1 MNKKALKNEI
11 KKTIDIADG
20 IGYYLQLTKKGS
32 NFWAVCPFHQ
42 DTKPSLS
49 ISNKLQIFNCFT
61 CRHSGDLIKF
71 VQDYKQIS
79 EINAIKEIVN
89 EFNLDKKILNKIE
102 EISPQEQQKFRL
114 YELNNLSSFW
124 YCEFLKNNENK
135 FALDYLYNR
144 GLDDE
149 IIRVFKIGYAPNKK
163 DIIYKMATNQ
173 NNLRQLSSDKNDLIF
188 SFNEL
193 TAAKL
198 INVSQ
203 NGEIFDFFNDRIIF
217 SIEDENENIIG
228 FSGRTIKDVT
238 PKYLNTAANEIFK
251 KEITLYNIANAIKY
265 QNDKTLYIV
274 EGFMDV
280 IALYKIGIKN
290 VVATMGVAFS
300 LHHLNKI
307 LENMDIET
315 IILAF
320 DNDAAGESA
329 KLKVAKE
336 IGDKINVFILKK
348 WQYSEKDFDELVN
361 KYDLDTVLTVLSNTE
376 DLAQFLL
383 ETEFAHFNP
392 NNKALVP
399 AAIKKALEI
408 VKKYGNQFYL
418 NAYKAYI
425 NQKVDLTY
433 DFGSLILKPKKLL
446 LKNLQPNYDEK
457 DFDHLIINKKD
468 KKTKTSDYEK
478 YKFRKDGFI
487 FKIICWIFWNK
498 NYLDVLIQHNIFLK
512 PENKEL
518 MDLYSTVLNF
528 YDCNSELVSLHGLS
542 FDYIVDY
549 VEHNGLPN
557 YVLKH
562 LQKVYQD
569 KFEFNKTSCIPKK
582 RDFINLIYRYLEN
595 DIRIKLEKL
604 REDFKDSVLDESYQL
619 RKKILVSHLDKVI
632 KKIKN

>member
-20 IGYYLQLTKKGS
+20 IGHYLQLTKKGS

-149 IIRVFKIGYAPNKK
+149 TIRVFKIGYAPNKK

-238 PKYLNTAANEIFK
+238 PKYLNTATNEIFK

-265 QNDKTLYIV
+265 QNNNTLYIV

-320 DNDAAGESA
+320 DNDAAGESS

-336 IGDKINVFILKK
+336 IGDKINVFLLKK

-361 KYDLDTVLTVLSNTE
+361 KYDLDTVLTV
-376 DLAQFLL
+376 
-383 ETEFAHFNP
+383 
-392 NNKALVP
+392 
-399 AAIKKALEI
+399 
-408 VKKYGNQFYL
+408 
-418 NAYKAYI
+418 
-425 NQKVDLTY
+425 
-433 DFGSLILKPKKLL
+433 
-446 LKNLQPNYDEK
+446 
-457 DFDHLIINKKD
+457 
-468 KKTKTSDYEK
+468 
-478 YKFRKDGFI
+478 
-487 FKIICWIFWNK
+487 
-498 NYLDVLIQHNIFLK
+498 
-512 PENKEL
+512 
-518 MDLYSTVLNF
+518 
-528 YDCNSELVSLHGLS
+528 
-542 FDYIVDY
+542 
-549 VEHNGLPN
+549 
-557 YVLKH
+557 
-562 LQKVYQD
+562 
-569 KFEFNKTSCIPKK
+569 
-582 RDFINLIYRYLEN
+582 
-595 DIRIKLEKL
+595 
-604 REDFKDSVLDESYQL
+604 
-619 RKKILVSHLDKVI
+619 
-632 KKIKN
+632 

>member
-20 IGYYLQLTKKGS
+20 IGHYLQLTKKGS

-149 IIRVFKIGYAPNKK
+149 TIRVFKIGYAPNKK

-238 PKYLNTAANEIFK
+238 PKYLNTATNEIFK

-265 QNDKTLYIV
+265 QNNNTLYIV

-320 DNDAAGESA
+320 DNDAAGESS

-336 IGDKINVFILKK
+336 IGDKINVFLLKK

-383 ETEFAHFNP
+383 ETEFVHFNP

-446 LKNLQPNYDEK
+446 LKNLQSNYDEK

-569 KFEFNKTSCIPKK
+569 KFEFNKVSCIPKK
-582 RDFINLIYRYLEN
+582 RDFIDLIYRYLEN

-619 RKKILVSHLDKVI
+619 RKKILVNHLDKVI